1 MDPRDEQGKI
11 WMNGK
16 FIPWMDA
23 KVHVMSHVL
32 HYGSSV
38 FEGMRCYKTPQGPS
52 IFRLADHIRR
62 LFDSAKIYRMPIP
75 YTQEEVIAAC
85 NETIRVNKFESAYV
99 RPLVYR
105 GYHSLGVDPSKCPVE
120 LIIGALNWG
129 RYLGEDAIKN
139 GVDVGVSSWH
149 RLAPN
154 TMPAMAKAGSNYM
167 NSQLIKQEAHLNG
180 FSEGIGLDVDGYVS
194 EGSGENIY
202 LVRDGKIFTPSLN
215 SSILAGITRDCVFT
229 MAAEMKIPVVETK
242 IPREMLYIADELFF
256 SGTAAEITP
265 VRSVDHIQIGSGSR
279 GPVTEKIQ
287 SRYFEYIDGKCDDLY
302 GWHDF
307 IKL

>member
-229 MAAEMKIPVVETK
+229 LAAEMKIPVVETK

-287 SRYFEYIDGKCDDLY
+287 SRYFEYIDGKCDDIY

>member
-16 FIPWMDA
+16 FIPWPEA
-23 KVHVMSHVL
+23 TVHVMSHVL
-32 HYGSSV
+32 HYGTSV

-52 IFRLADHIRR
+52 IFRLRDHIRR
-62 LFDSAKIYRMPIP
+62 LFDSAKVYRMPIP
-75 YTQEEVIAAC
+75 YSIDEIVDAC
-85 NETIRVNKFESAYV
+85 KQTIQVNGFESAYV

-105 GYHSLGVDPSKCPVE
+105 GYHSLGVDPTKCPVE
-120 LIIGALNWG
+120 VVIGALNWG
-129 RYLGEDAIKN
+129 RYLGEEAINK

-154 TMPAMAKAGSNYM
+154 TMPSMAKAGSNYM
-167 NSQLIKQEAHLNG
+167 NSQLIKMEANLDG
-180 FSEGIGLDVDGYVS
+180 FSEGIGLDVQGYVS

-202 LVRDGKIFTPSLN
+202 IIRDGVIYTPAMN
-215 SSILAGITRDCVFT
+215 SSILLGLTRDCVLKIAQEF
-229 MAAEMKIPVVETK
+229 EIPVVETK
-242 IPREMLYIADELFF
+242 IPREMLYLADEIFF

-265 VRSVDHIQIGSGSR
+265 IRTVDRITIGSGSR
-279 GPVTEKIQ
+279 GPITEKIQ
-287 SRYFEYIDGKCDDLY
+287 KRYFEYINGECDDVY
-302 GWHDF
+302 GWHDI